1 MNSRLPPVKFLLVD
15 DRAESL
21 FALCGVLARDGL
33 QLITAGSGQEALE
46 ALLVHEFALAIID
59 VEMPGMNG
67 LELAEVMRHNERTR
81 HLPLI
86 LVTAG
91 GHGRRDFFFRGYE
104 AGAVDFLYKPIE
116 PMVLRNK
123 AETFFKL
130 HRQTQQLAHQLELLR
145 VQQKAAEA
153 ANRAKDEFLANVSH
167 EIRTPLNAILGMTE
181 LVLETPLGK
190 EQRASLQAVS
200 TAATHLVEMVDDL
213 LNFAKIEAG
222 KLELLNVELSLRDTL
237 ADTLRLLSIRAQAKG
252 VALQCVVRPDVP
264 DRWRG
269 DAGRLRQVLMNLVGN
284 AIKFTEHGEVA
295 LQVRKDAESLCFTV
309 QDTGIGIAPEKLA
322 TIFGAFE
329 QVDASTTRQYGG
341 TGLGLTIAARLAA
354 MMQGTIAVESE
365 LGRGST
371 FTFTCMLEPVAM
383 AASRALIVD
392 SDLERRGELAQWL
405 AACGVEASVE
415 TESVAALDTLWH
427 GFASGQPF
435 SLVVI
440 AASDP
445 HDDALA
451 LIAKLRA
458 HAELSATSL
467 ILLSA
472 QDTSETQAPDALWL
486 DARRP
491 RSLLRREFE
500 DGTRNALGLAGLP

>member
-1 MNSRLPPVKFLLVD
+1 MSSRLPPVKFLLVD

-21 FALCGVLARDGL
+21 LALRGVLARDGL
-33 QLITAGSGQEALE
+33 QLVTAGSGQEALE
-46 ALLVHEFALAIID
+46 ALLVHDFALAIID

-91 GHGRRDFFFRGYE
+91 AHGRRDVFFRGYE

-123 AETFFKL
+123 VETFFKL
-130 HRQTQQLAHQLELLR
+130 HRQAQQLAHQLELLR

-200 TAATHLVEMVDDL
+200 TAATHMLEMVDDL

-222 KLELLNVELSLRDTL
+222 KLELLHAELALRDTL

-252 VALQCVVRPDVP
+252 VALKCLVRPDVP

-295 LQVRKDAESLCFTV
+295 LQVARKDAGSLCFTV

-329 QVDASTTRQYGG
+329 QVDASTTRKYGG
-341 TGLGLTIAARLAA
+341 TGLGLTISARLAA

-371 FTFTCMLEPVAM
+371 FTFTCRLEPVAV
-383 AASRALIVD
+383 AAARALIVD

-405 AACGVEASVE
+405 AACGVQASAE
-415 TESVAALDTLWH
+415 TDSVAALDALWH

-445 HDDALA
+445 DDDALA
-451 LIAKLRA
+451 LIPKLRA

-472 QDTSETQAPDALWL
+472 QEASGTQALPETLWL

-491 RSLLRREFE
+491 RELLRREFE
-500 DGTRNALGLAGLP
+500 EGTRNALGLRG